1 MISQYKLLVISYEVF
16 FIHSEKLEKI
26 FLLQTIKVTIMHV
39 KNVG

>member
-1 MISQYKLLVISYEVF
+1 MISQYKLLVISYEF